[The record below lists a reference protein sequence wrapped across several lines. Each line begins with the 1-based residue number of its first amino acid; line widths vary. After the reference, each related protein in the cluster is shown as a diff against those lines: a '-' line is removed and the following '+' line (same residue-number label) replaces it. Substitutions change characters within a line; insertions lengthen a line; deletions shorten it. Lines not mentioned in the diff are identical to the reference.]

1 MPLYDAFISY
11 SHVKDKPIA
20 TALQSAIQKLGK
32 PWYRRRAV
40 RVFRDYTSLSATPH
54 LWPTIENALGQS
66 RYFLLLAS
74 PEAAASK
81 WVNKEV
87 SYWVEHNSIDTL
99 LIGLTDGEI
108 AWDDAS
114 GDFVAQGPT
123 PLPPA
128 LTKRFPS
135 EPKWVDLRAYR
146 AGSDGAV
153 GDAKFTELTAD
164 FAAAIR
170 GMLKEDLLSQEVR
183 QQRTALALAWSA
195 STLLLTLAV
204 VATAL
209 FFLAYNAEQKAT
221 ANFDAA
227 KSGADS
233 LVSSIASELR
243 KQKGITT
250 PTLDKAFNSVDR
262 TIGGMEQAVKTS
274 ELRYLFR
281 KVETVLLGAPADA
294 DEMTALRL
302 SRANLLYEFAE
313 TYHQSAND
321 IDAARGKA
329 LKSLEIRED
338 IRKQM
343 LRQRVDASDLE
354 AKIAATEELIGDLA
368 RKELEQKN
376 DASPNYASAR
386 KPYEEALGLL
396 EPLVN
401 RFPDRVDFVR
411 EYGHILTRL
420 GDLDVKAG
428 DRDSAEQRYAI
439 LLNVALEVFRRKP
452 DDVDAMRELGWGFRK
467 LGEFQSDPF
476 AARAKFV
483 DEVCVRRQLVM
494 LQPNSSLF
502 ARDLAFALTRLGAAK
517 LRLQPPDQL
526 GAEDAY
532 FEGLHLRLKAVKEN
546 FEPQTV
552 TEFADGLNR
561 VGEIYRA
568 RHDATQSD
576 YYSTAAADVKKGLE
590 EAFPAAPLL
599 AAERRSR
606 GALAMIRAPTI
617 QLEYADH
624 EFEVVRLGEIERA
637 SQGCWDILTA
647 RIRLGESPTAE
658 IPRGRSRSKLWEYV
672 GLRSNR
678 PTATPHESQQDN
690 ALARTIR

>member
-32 PWYRRRAV
+32 PWYRRRAL
-40 RVFRDYTSLSATPH
+40 RVFRDDTSLSATPY

-66 RYFLLLAS
+66 HYFLLLAS

-108 AWDDAS
+108 AWDDAL
-114 GDFVAQGPT
+114 GDFVARGPT

-135 EPKWVDLRAYR
+135 EPKWVDLRPYR
-146 AGSDGAV
+146 AGSRGAV
-153 GDAKFTELTAD
+153 TDAKFTELTAD
-164 FAAAIR
+164 FAAAIH
-170 GMLKEDLLSQEVR
+170 GVQKEDLLSQEVR

-195 STLLLTLAV
+195 SSLLLTLTV

-209 FFLAYNAEQKAT
+209 FFLAYTADQKAN
-221 ANFDAA
+221 ANYDAA
-227 KSGADS
+227 KSAADS
-233 LVSSIASELR
+233 LVHSIASELR
-243 KQKGITT
+243 KQKGVTT
-250 PTLDKAFNSVDR
+250 RTLDIAFDSVDQL
-262 TIGGMEQAVKTS
+262 IHNIQQVVKQQDNFPTS
-274 ELRYLFR
+274 ELRYLFG
-281 KVETVLLGAPADA
+281 KVETVLVGAAARP
-294 DEMTALRL
+294 DEMTALEL
-302 SRANLLYEFAE
+302 SRATLLYEFAE

-321 IDAARGKA
+321 IDAARRKA
-329 LKSLEIRED
+329 LDSLKIRED

-343 LRQRVDASDLE
+343 LRQGVDTSDLE
-354 AKIAATEELIGDLA
+354 AKIAVTEEEIGDLS

-396 EPLVN
+396 EPLVK

-439 LLNVALEVFRRKP
+439 LLDVTLEVFRRKP
-452 DDVDAMRELGWGFRK
+452 DVDAMRELGWGFRK

-476 AARAKFV
+476 AATAKFV
-483 DEVCVRRQLVM
+483 NEVCVRRQLVT
-494 LQPNSSLF
+494 LQPNSNLF
-502 ARDLAFALTRLGAAK
+502 ARDLAYALTRLGAAK
-517 LRLQPPDQL
+517 LRLQPPDQE

-532 FEGLHLRLKAVKEN
+532 FEGLHLRLQAVKEN

-552 TEFADGLNR
+552 AEFADGLNR
-561 VGEIYRA
+561 VSEIYRA

-576 YYSTAAADVKKGLE
+576 YYSTAAADVKKGQE
-590 EAFPAAPLL
+590 EAFPYRLPDDYNAARAAQLL
-599 AAERRSR
+599 ADERRSR
-606 GALAMIRAPTI
+606 GALAMIKAPTI

-637 SQGCWDILTA
+637 SEGCWDVLAA
-647 RIRLGESPTAE
+647 RIRLGESPTAK
-658 IPRGRSRSKLWEYV
+658 IP
-672 GLRSNR
+672 
-678 PTATPHESQQDN
+678 
-690 ALARTIR
+690 